1 MLYIVLNN
9 GELLLRK
16 DGSAIDL
23 RDIEELRASE
33 SVEDFFIEE
42 SNSITV
48 LSLKDY
54 DVTDTSYYTIAVRQ
68 YFRENDKELDPRY
81 CRGIALTNWRSN
93 TVFCGKCGSK
103 LVDSKEFTAREC
115 PYCKN
120 LIFPRIDPCII
131 VVVKKDDKI
140 LLVRH
145 LHRIQNIYACISGFM
160 EAGESVESAVERE
173 VFEEA
178 GIRIK
183 NLRYR
188 GSQSW
193 PFPAQ
198 MMLAFIAEY
207 ESGEIKVQE
216 NEIQEAHWFGKDD
229 NPATPPP
236 GSIAYKL
243 IKEASQTMFS

>member
-1 MLYIVLNN
+1 MLNIVLNN
-9 GELLLRK
+9 GELLLRN
-16 DGSAIDL
+16 DGSPLTYHDIDTL
-23 RDIEELRASE
+23 RKEHPSA
-33 SVEDFFIEE
+33 DFFVEE
-42 SNSITV
+42 SNDIAV
-48 LSLKDY
+48 LSLSDY
-54 DVTDTSYYTIAVRQ
+54 NVEDTDYYTIAVRQ
-68 YFRENDKELDPRY
+68 YFRENDKELDPKY
-81 CRGIALTNWRSN
+81 CRGIALTNWRAN
-93 TVFCGKCGSK
+93 TKYCGRCGAK

-115 PYCKN
+115 PECHN

-131 VVVKKDDKI
+131 VVVKRDDKI

-145 LHRIQNIYACISGFM
+145 LHRIQNIFACISGFM
-160 EAGESVESAVERE
+160 EAGESVEEAVRRE

-216 NEIQEAHWFGKDD
+216 DEIQEAYWFDNND

-243 IKEASQTMFS
+243 IREARGSNL